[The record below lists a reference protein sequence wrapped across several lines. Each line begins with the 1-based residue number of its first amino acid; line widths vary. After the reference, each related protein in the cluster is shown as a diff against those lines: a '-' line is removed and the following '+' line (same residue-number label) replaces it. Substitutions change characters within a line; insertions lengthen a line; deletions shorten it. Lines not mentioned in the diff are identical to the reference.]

1 MNYWRNLLKLFI
13 YLINFQRPSAL
24 VKTVF
29 NSNDKK
35 KNNDLANVIKS
46 GLNDLKNEI
55 ENVSKEEKEIEKPNE
70 IVDIVEKLL
79 SLTIEPKE
87 DKDEKY

>member
-29 NSNDKK
+29 NTNDKK